1 MKRKLAI
8 GFILMIA
15 AMAFLTISCA
25 KEVVQSQAETTSQ
38 PEAPVASEQPVETA
52 EQTEPPAEA
61 APAPAGIDTAV
72 VNERIYFGYDSA
84 ILSDQAPRILTRMAD
99 YMRTNPDLSVTVQGH
114 CDERGT
120 EAYNMNLGAQRAE
133 AVKTF
138 LVDQGIQVDRLATM
152 SYGEARPAVMGQNET
167 AWARNRRA
175 EFEIN

>member
-72 VNERIYFGYDSA
+72 VNERI
-84 ILSDQAPRILTRMAD
+84 LLRIRQRDIVGSGPAD
-99 YMRTNPDLSVTVQGH
+99 INTDGGLHAHQSRL
-114 CDERGT
+114 ERHGSGP
-120 EAYNMNLGAQRAE
+120 LR
-133 AVKTF
+133 
-138 LVDQGIQVDRLATM
+138 
-152 SYGEARPAVMGQNET
+152 
-167 AWARNRRA
+167 
-175 EFEIN
+175 